1 MSERRNWRWSESPER
16 INGDKHNDNI
26 KRKRK
31 HRSRS
36 RERSH
41 KRHKSRERSRSR
53 KNLLGAVQDE
63 NLKGN
68 LDRDPEIRNDNLLF
82 FILYLKNNKLID
94 NI

>member
-1 MSERRNWRWSESPER
+1 MITLKGNGNTDLDQGKGPTSG
-16 INGDKHNDNI
+16 INRARGV
-26 KRKRK
+26 
-31 HRSRS
+31 
-36 RERSH
+36 EV
-41 KRHKSRERSRSR
+41 E